1 MKKIATLILAALAA
15 MPASAQLHE
24 SISVEG
30 AYVPDI
36 IRRDRVSILP
46 AAERFTLDAD
56 PLPFERSGV
65 ATPFSPSLLTMPAS
79 VWHGSRIPARN
90 RGYVSAA
97 LGSWLDSDLSAGYRI
112 VDSDRSRLGASLQFN
127 STSLWKPR
135 NPAAD
140 PELRREL
147 YDGTLGLYGSHR
159 FGDAGTL
166 SALASYRLAW
176 FNYYGTTPQPYN
188 STTPQ
193 LHNFPSQTLNAFCVK
208 AGWSNRLP
216 EPDPT
221 AVLYSVGAD
230 VRGTYFRALQTYWG
244 SPDSRQYRGQ
254 RETLAGVDG
263 SFAMPWGEGE
273 QSVGADARLD
283 LAFYSNAGKTPEE
296 LRAEN
301 YANFRLTPYYRF
313 NRDRLTI
320 RAGANL
326 EFTSGAGTP
335 EDRFPLFHISP
346 DVRADWATKGVG
358 LFARFAGGNRL
369 STLAS
374 HMAGS
379 PYLSPYLATTRP
391 TYIPLD
397 AEAGVSVGPFAG
409 FSATAS
415 VAYRMV
421 RGAELDGWY
430 QYMIN
435 SANGAICPEGL
446 STRGWK
452 LSLDARYEYGRLLAV
467 SAAAAWMPRDAEKG
481 YFDNLDRAKCVVNAK
496 AEVRP
501 VDNLTIAVSYTLR
514 SARRFFRYEEVEP
527 VDNPTVVVG
536 SSSDYQLSSL
546 RAPNVSTLGIR
557 AEWRFSPAFSVF
569 ALADN
574 LLCRK
579 EVMLPGLTTARLTA
593 AAGFDL
599 KF

>member
-1 MKKIATLILAALAA
+1 MKKTATLILAALAA
-15 MPASAQLHE
+15 LPVSAQLHE

-46 AAERFTLDAD
+46 AAERFTLSAE
-56 PLPFERSGV
+56 PLPFERAGV

-79 VWHGSRIPARN
+79 VWHGSRIPSRN

-112 VDSDRSRLGASLQFN
+112 VDSDLSRLGASLQFN
-127 STSLWKPR
+127 STSLWKPK
-135 NPAAD
+135 NPGTD
-140 PELRREL
+140 PDLRREL
-147 YDGTLGLYGSHR
+147 YDGTFGLYGSHR

-176 FNYYGTTPQPYN
+176 FNYYGTTLQPYN
-188 STTPQ
+188 STTQQ
-193 LHNFPSQTLNAFCVK
+193 LQGFPSQTLNAFDVK

-216 EPDPT
+216 ESDPT
-221 AVLYSVGAD
+221 AILYSVGAD
-230 VRGTYFRALQTYWG
+230 VRGTYFRALHTP
-244 SPDSRQYRGQ
+244 SVTYRGQ

-263 SFAMPWGEGE
+263 SFAMSWGEGE

-283 LAFYSNAGKTPEE
+283 LAFYSNGRQTPEE
-296 LRAEN
+296 LCAEN
-301 YANFRLTPYYRF
+301 YANFRLTPYYRLT
-313 NRDRLTI
+313 RDRLTI

-358 LFARFAGGNRL
+358 LFAHFAGGNRL

-374 HMAGS
+374 HMAAS

-391 TYIPLD
+391 TYIPVD
-397 AEAGVSVGPFAG
+397 AEAGVSAGPFSG

-446 STRGWK
+446 STQGWK
-452 LSLDARYEYGRLLAV
+452 LALDARYEYGRLLAV
-467 SAAAAWMPRDAEKG
+467 SASAAWMPREMEKG

-514 SARRFFRYEEVEP
+514 AARRFFRYEETAP
-527 VDNPTVVVG
+527 AGSPTVVVG
-536 SSSDYQLSSL
+536 SISDYKLFSVY
-546 RAPNVSTLGIR
+546 APNVSTLGFR
-557 AEWRFSPAFSVF
+557 AEWRFTRSFSVF

-574 LLCRK
+574 LLCRR
-579 EVMLPGLTTARLTA
+579 ETILPGLTTARLTA